1 MELALGPLLFNWP
14 ADQTADFYARIAE
27 ETPVDRVYIGEVVCG
42 KREPARAG
50 VLAGAAERLERAGKR
65 VVWSGL
71 AMPSTRRERAATRD
85 MAGVAGGLVE
95 INDITGLA
103 GLDGAPFVA
112 GPLLNIYNET
122 AARELMRLGCVRVC
136 ANVELSLES
145 IGRIATACP
154 GLEMELFA
162 FGRLPLAMA
171 ARCHHAHWHGLTK
184 ESCRFVCEQD
194 LEGMA
199 VSTLEDEPFLAVN
212 GVQTLSNG
220 LQTLDLPVAAL
231 QAQGVTALRLSPHLG
246 DMVRVAR
253 LYEAYIGGRMD
264 PSELRAELMA
274 MNLCGPLVSGYLHAR
289 PGRHRAGVARHG

>member
-50 VLAGAAERLERAGKR
+50 VLAGAAERLERAGKQ

-71 AMPSTRRERAATRD
+71 AMPGTRRERVATLG
-85 MAGVAGGLVE
+85 MAGAWDGLVE
-95 INDITGLA
+95 INDATGLA
-103 GLDGAPFVA
+103 GLGGAPFVA

-122 AARELMRLGCVRVC
+122 AASEMMRLGCVRVC

-145 IGRIATACP
+145 VGRIAAACP

-212 GVQTLSNG
+212 GVQTLSYG
-220 LQTLDLPVAAL
+220 VQTVDVPVAAL
-231 QAQGVTALRLSPHLG
+231 QAQGVSALRLSPHLG
-246 DMVRVAR
+246 DMAGIIR
-253 LYEAYIGGRMD
+253 LYRAYGDERID
-264 PSELRAELMA
+264 VTELQAGLAAMA
-274 MNLCGPLVSGYLHAR
+274 LCGPLVSGYLHAR
-289 PGRHRAGVARHG
+289 AGRHRAGVAQDG